1 LFRTWN
7 YLKKT
12 ASIHDLRIFLP
23 KAKPMFVSKLQYNG
37 GKLFLRVVLKK
48 KEKNNICFDLLLIL
62 VSKLYT
68 TEVKYP
74 MLFETAYLSEED

>member
-1 LFRTWN
+1 MFRTWN

-37 GKLFLRVVLKK
+37 SKLFLHVVLKK
-48 KEKNNICFDLLLIL
+48 KEKKQYLFR
-62 VSKLYT
+62 SAPYSRFETLYNG
-68 TEVKYP
+68 VKYP